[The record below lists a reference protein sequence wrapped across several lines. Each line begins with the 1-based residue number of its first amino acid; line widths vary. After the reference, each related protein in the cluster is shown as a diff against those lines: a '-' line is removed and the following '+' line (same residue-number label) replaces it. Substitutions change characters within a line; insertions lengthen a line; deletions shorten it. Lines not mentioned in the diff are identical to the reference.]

1 MAQLRRS
8 SGEERGQRG
17 ALPGGQLP
25 TFATGYI
32 THEIR
37 QIVITTGIMIVILI
51 ALALILR

>member
-8 SGEERGQRG
+8 SGDERGARRG
-17 ALPGGQLP
+17 MSGQLP

-37 QIVITTGIMIVILI
+37 QIAVTTVVMVVVLIVLTIV
-51 ALALILR
+51 LR

>member
-8 SGEERGQRG
+8 SGDERAARRG
-17 ALPGGQLP
+17 MNGQLP

-37 QIVITTGIMIVILI
+37 QIAVTTVVMVAILI
-51 ALALILR
+51 ALTIVLR